1 MNDLIDLNEL
11 YVCEYSARQKVFH
24 IAQLTKAL
32 QMNADGII
40 RGYGLDFIPFAL
52 VKDYAEADSVC
63 DKMLELMK
71 ENRRKVGK
79 MK

>member
-40 RGYGLDFIPFAL
+40 RGYGLDFIRSL
-52 VKDYAEADSVC
+52 W
-63 DKMLELMK
+63 
-71 ENRRKVGK
+71 
-79 MK
+79 